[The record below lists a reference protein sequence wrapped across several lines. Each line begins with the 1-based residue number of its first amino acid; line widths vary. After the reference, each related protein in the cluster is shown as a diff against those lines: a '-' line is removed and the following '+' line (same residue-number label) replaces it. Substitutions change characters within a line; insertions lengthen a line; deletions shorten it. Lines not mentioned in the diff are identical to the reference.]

1 MHKREL
7 NIIVN
12 KEDNA
17 IKRGDFFEEIVSNIF
32 KTQRYTIKERVN
44 FTGMEIDLIA
54 QHIDRKNEIV
64 YIECKARQSLEA
76 KDIKS
81 FAFNTKFKDAQYG
94 YFLSTTDYAHQVA
107 GLIEEMNQKKEYN
120 NLIKLCDGH
129 NIYIISTDKKLSNI
143 KFDYENVRY
152 INVYSEIKDLNYLT
166 PDNIHLNKEGNE
178 YLGNL
183 LNEVINNNK

>member
-1 MHKREL
+1 MKKEITKEIKDNTL
-7 NIIVN
+7 NHNVVFLFDNSVN
-12 KEDNA
+12 
-17 IKRGDFFEEIVSNIF
+17 IS
-32 KTQRYTIKERVN
+32 
-44 FTGMEIDLIA
+44 
-54 QHIDRKNEIV
+54 
-64 YIECKARQSLEA
+64 
-76 KDIKS
+76 
-81 FAFNTKFKDAQYG
+81 
-94 YFLSTTDYAHQVA
+94 
-107 GLIEEMNQKKEYN
+107 KKEYN